1 MKYKK
6 TVAQNLIVYA
16 LKTFVLSASPLII
29 FPYVSRVLGT
39 DGVGQV
45 QYAFSIASY
54 FQLLSGLGFVS
65 YGIRE
70 GTKYKKN
77 KEALGRFSSEII
89 TLNFIS
95 SFISVC
101 LYLFVIFNVDSL
113 EYYRKYLLIFSA
125 YVFIAGFTLDWFT
138 SIKEDFMY
146 VTVRTCIFQAIV
158 LLVAFL
164 GIKDISDTVVYG
176 LVLVLPTI
184 FTSITNGIYIY
195 RHVPFFKISVSQIK
209 RHILPILFLFGII
222 VSANVYSLLDTTM
235 LGIISDDVSV
245 GLYTAASKYT
255 RLVVQLV
262 MSLCT
267 VFLPRLTYYLAMD
280 QQDSFNALFKKSTRM
295 IFWIT
300 IPCAIGMFALSPE
313 LIRIFSGEEF
323 IAAIP
328 AMKILSVNIIFST
341 IDGFLG
347 WQILVP
353 LKREKFLMMATSVGA
368 VMDIILNYV
377 FIPVCGINGA
387 AFATLLSE
395 LSVFLIC
402 SFSCC
407 HYVPLFKRYFESW
420 KYIACAIISILS
432 SRRIVVF
439 LGISSSFVVVMATVI
454 ISVFM
459 YVVLLVIFRETLT
472 LEILSRFFKKKHTSL

>member
-6 TVAQNLIVYA
+6 TIAQNLIIYA

-39 DGVGQV
+39 EGVGQV

-70 GTKYKKN
+70 GTKYKN
-77 KEALGRFSSEII
+77 DREALGKFSSELIAI
-89 TLNFIS
+89 NTISAFIS
-95 SFISVC
+95 LC
-101 LYLFVIFNVDSL
+101 LYLIVIFNVASL
-113 EYYRKYLLIFSA
+113 EYYRKYLLIFGL
-125 YVFIAGFTLDWFT
+125 YVFIAGFTLDWFI

-146 VTVRTCIFQAIV
+146 VTVRTCIFQAVV

-195 RHVPFFKISVSQIK
+195 RQVPLFKTSISEIK

-222 VSANVYSLLDTTM
+222 VSANIYSLLDTTM
-235 LGIISDDVSV
+235 LGIISDDISV

-262 MSLCT
+262 LSLCT
-267 VFLPRLTYYLAMD
+267 VFLPRLTYYLATD
-280 QQDSFNALFKKSTRM
+280 QQEFFSALFKKSIQM

-300 IPCAIGMFALSPE
+300 IPCAVGMFVLSPE
-313 LIRIFSGEEF
+313 LIRIFSGEGF
-323 IAAIP
+323 IAAVP
-328 AMKILSVNIIFST
+328 TMKILSINIIFST

-368 VMDIILNYV
+368 VMDIILNFI
-377 FIPVCGINGA
+377 FIPVYGINGA

-407 HYVPLFKRYFESW
+407 HYVPLVKRYLESW
-420 KYIACAIISILS
+420 KYIICAIISVVA
-432 SRRIVVF
+432 SRQIVMF
-439 LGISSSFVVVMATVI
+439 LGINHLFFVVMATVI
-454 ISVFM
+454 GTVFLYM
-459 YVVLLVIFRETLT
+459 ILLIILREKLT
-472 LEILSRFFKKKHTSL
+472 LETVNRFLRKNHLVL